1 MKSRYL
7 DVFTY
12 LALLGA
18 MIAILCNLVLM
29 WTSGSVLIYENNNVI
44 LIFEIVFISSILVF
58 VVIRLI
64 NIYWPVIKIALRRRT
79 QVQ

>member
-1 MKSRYL
+1 MRSRYL

-18 MIAILCNLVLM
+18 MAVILWHLLLILIL
-29 WTSGSVLIYENNNVI
+29 GSVLIYENNKIGLV
-44 LIFEIVFISSILVF
+44 FEIAFISGILVF
-58 VVIRLI
+58 VAIRLAS
-64 NIYWPVIKIALRRRT
+64 IYWPVIRITLGKRT